1 MYSTRDLTFID
12 DTVEGFLKIIKK
24 NTSGE
29 IINLGTGYDVSI
41 LDLVKIISKEM
52 STKVEI
58 ISDKKRIRPKKSE
71 IEKLKANNKKA
82 KKVLGWR
89 PKMSNRSGLIKGISR
104 TIDWFSKKE
113 NLENYK
119 PEIYNI

>member
-1 MYSTRDLTFID
+1 
-12 DTVEGFLKIIKK
+12 
-24 NTSGE
+24 
-29 IINLGTGYDVSI
+29 
-41 LDLVKIISKEM
+41 M

-119 PEIYNI
+119 PEINKI

>member
-1 MYSTRDLTFID
+1 MR
-12 DTVEGFLKIIKK
+12 KIIKK
-24 NTSGE
+24 NVTGE

-41 LDLVKIISKEM
+41 LDLVKIISREM
-52 STKVEI
+52 SVNVEI

-89 PKMSNRSGLIKGISR
+89 PKMFNRSGLIKGISR

-113 NLENYK
+113 NLKNYK